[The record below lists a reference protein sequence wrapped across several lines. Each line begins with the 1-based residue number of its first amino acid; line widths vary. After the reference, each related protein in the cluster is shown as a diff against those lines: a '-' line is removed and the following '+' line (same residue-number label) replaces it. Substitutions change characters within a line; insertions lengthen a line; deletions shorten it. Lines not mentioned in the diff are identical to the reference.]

1 MGRKR
6 RETQGQREVVAVGL
20 TGGIG
25 AGKSTTLALFGELGA
40 LIFSADE
47 VVHDL
52 YEQATVAARVGSHFG
67 RGVLDEHQAVDRPRL
82 AEAVRGR
89 PDELHWLEK
98 LTHPRV
104 AKEIERRVS
113 QAPWGTVVV
122 CEVPLLFESKYET
135 LFDLIVTVEAGKEIR
150 RRRSVHG
157 FGLDQF
163 SELEG
168 LQALSE
174 RRMAGSDLVF
184 VNDGELD
191 GLRAFVRRAYESARG
206 LLGGADLGR
215 ADD

>member
-6 RETQGQREVVAVGL
+6 RETQARREVVSVGL

-25 AGKSTTLALFGELGA
+25 AGKSTALAMFGELGA
-40 LIFSADE
+40 LTFSADE

-52 YEQATVAARVGSHFG
+52 YEQPAVGALVGAHFG

-82 AEAVRGR
+82 AETVRGR

-104 AKEIERRVS
+104 AKEIERRIGE
-113 QAPWGTVVV
+113 APEGTVVV
-122 CEVPLLFESKYET
+122 CEVPLLFESGHET
-135 LFDLIVTVEAGKEIR
+135 LFDLMVTVEAGEELR

-168 LQALSE
+168 LQASSE
-174 RRMAGSDLVF
+174 RRREGSDLVF
-184 VNDGELD
+184 VNDGGLD
-191 GLRAFVRRAYESARG
+191 DLRDFVRRAYESARG
-206 LLGGADLGR
+206 LLGQGR
-215 ADD
+215 PEEGR